1 MPFEK
6 TALFIDGENLYYTAK
21 ALDFDIDF
29 KRLLTEFQRR
39 GSLIR
44 SYYYT
49 DGRQVARPL
58 IDWLDYNG
66 FTVVTK
72 PIKTF
77 DDGEGRR
84 KSKRNIAIELVV
96 DALEISK
103 RIDHMFLFSGDGDYR
118 PLVEAAQRKGVSVS
132 RQQRRELCTGRR
144 QCSKNALVENSR
156 PRLDFLG
163 PWVDT
168 ESSCSPQTIHPLT
181 PAPPRRGFCVVRYVR
196 SLRIVGLHGVR
207 PGKTRR
213 G

>member
-29 KRLLTEFQRR
+29 KRLLTEFQTR
-39 GSLIR
+39 GYLIR

-49 DGRQVARPL
+49 VVSADAERQVARPL
-58 IDWLDYNG
+58 IDWLDSNG

-84 KSKRNIAIELVV
+84 KTKRNIAIELVV

-118 PLVEAAQRKGVSVS
+118 PLVEAAQRKGVSVTVVS
-132 RQQRRELCTGRR
+132 TMRTRPAMIADELRR
-144 QCSKNALVENSR
+144 QANAFLELNDLKALIG
-156 PRLDFLG
+156 RL
-163 PWVDT
+163 
-168 ESSCSPQTIHPLT
+168 
-181 PAPPRRGFCVVRYVR
+181 
-196 SLRIVGLHGVR
+196 
-207 PGKTRR
+207 
-213 G
+213 